1 MDEDVKADLA
11 REGMRATELVE
22 PGAIKERVKDSVAD
36 AVGNAALRGLAAMGR
51 LGGKDRS
58 PARTRA
64 FAAVDLAPS
73 FEDFDADDAATF
85 DGRVRKAA
93 AQRAAREDEERR
105 TELAAL
111 RRSFPEASQELAL
124 LLFNCV
130 DLLED
135 LSEDAEGLPPTPAEL
150 ERKERLLS
158 RIAELL
164 APRAS
169 EALLSFVEQV
179 VEISRRHRS

>member
-1 MDEDVKADLA
+1 MDDDEKADLA
-11 REGMRATELVE
+11 RQGMKAAELAE
-22 PGAIKERVKDSVAD
+22 PGAIKERVKDSVTSAAGD
-36 AVGNAALRGLAAMGR
+36 AALRGLAAIGR
-51 LGGKDRS
+51 LSGKDRS

-73 FEDFDADDAATF
+73 FADFDADDAATF
-85 DGRVRKAA
+85 ERRVRKAA
-93 AQRAAREDEERR
+93 AHQARAQEEGRM
-105 TELAAL
+105 ELAAL
-111 RRSFPEASQELAL
+111 RRSFPGPSRELAQL
-124 LLFNCV
+124 VFNCV

-135 LSEDAEGLPPTPAEL
+135 LSEDAEGVPATEGEL

-169 EALLSFVEQV
+169 EALLSFVQHV
-179 VEISRRHRS
+179 VEISRRHRET